1 MARQVGE
8 VCFETKVARDINKM
22 YEIRAELH
30 SKVYQHRVANVVEAM
45 VTDVFLEAEDA
56 YRFRGEDGS
65 PPVSLSHAA
74 RVPEHFV
81 MLTDSILGD
90 ILRCPQPGLERA
102 RELLLRLMNRN
113 HYEWLGNQPLQVPTQ
128 PTCNNCHA
136 ETNVEDRFCYK
147 CGRSLKDRPS
157 SSELGSRGGCATP
170 RRCHRPP
177 PMKSTPPRARISGKC
192 RIDLTNSRR
201 RRSTRG

>member
-1 MARQVGE
+1 MIITDEVRITRQVGE
-8 VCFETKVARDINKM
+8 VCYETKVARDINKM

-74 RVPEHFV
+74 RVPEHFA

-113 HYEWLGNQPLQVPTQ
+113 HYEWLGNQPVQVPTQ
-128 PTCNNCHA
+128 PTCNHQ
-136 ETNVEDRFCYK
+136 EWFWLVTLLVMRVH
-147 CGRSLKDRPS
+147 
-157 SSELGSRGGCATP
+157 GSRSILRP
-170 RRCHRPP
+170 HHQHRQSQRSAALRVPAGE
-177 PMKSTPPRARISGKC
+177 KS
-192 RIDLTNSRR
+192 
-201 RRSTRG
+201 